1 MTTDGM
7 VLYDVMV
14 YATRMLILWLAK
26 WILLLALDFIVK
38 VWSKFLA
45 KVGMVSEDQLNRGL
59 DPQLF

>member
-45 KVGMVSEDQLNRGL
+45 KVGMVSEDQFNRGL
-59 DPQLF
+59 EPQLF